1 MIKKLIKWLFESQKQ
16 IDELDDKLNAIGI
29 SISPLRE
36 ARDNFMNYSNVLEII
51 LEDIDLPED
60 FDEERLFEDFWYG
73 TDFENF
79 WSEYGEVFEQ

>member
-36 ARDNFMNYSNVLEII
+36 ARDNFMNYSNVLKII
-51 LEDIDLPED
+51 LEDIDIPEG